1 MDKKHTRLWSLSLII
16 ISCVTVIWAVCN
28 LVNIEL
34 PDVIVRIMG
43 VLDICAIPVLV
54 YTSIK
59 KRDLVSQKNNTKWVG
74 EKSKHYSKRVSIKIR
89 KVESVGRSERMA
101 NIITSIR
108 ILCSIALLF
117 CQSLSPTFYLLY
129 LVAGFTDMLDKIDS
143 YNGYSCLALYMDMY
157 YRVNQDNQCC
167 FWICSAE

>member
-1 MDKKHTRLWSLSLII
+1 MDKMHTRLWSLSLII

-59 KRDLVSQKNNTKWVG
+59 KRDLVSQKNNTK
-74 EKSKHYSKRVSIKIR
+74 
-89 KVESVGRSERMA
+89 
-101 NIITSIR
+101 
-108 ILCSIALLF
+108 
-117 CQSLSPTFYLLY
+117 
-129 LVAGFTDMLDKIDS
+129 
-143 YNGYSCLALYMDMY
+143 
-157 YRVNQDNQCC
+157 
-167 FWICSAE
+167 